1 MASEEDAPRLTTWA
15 LRPHLIARSTTVVWH
30 STVVCFKKVKA
41 RRSSEWAVCREVPP
55 LLPSGPTTDRDD
67 PPTVLAFGL
76 EMAGP
81 VVASGFRASGVWRP
95 RQNGGATYS
104 ATNGFRAHVS
114 PGRASG
120 GIRTWASERFPVSVL
135 LPSSLLRMDA
145 C

>member
-1 MASEEDAPRLTTWA
+1 M
-15 LRPHLIARSTTVVWH
+15 
-30 STVVCFKKVKA
+30 KA

-67 PPTVLAFGL
+67 LPTVLAFGL

-120 GIRTWASERFPVSVL
+120 GIRTWALERFPVSVL
-135 LPSSLLRMDA
+135 PSRLLRMDT